1 MESVKTGK
9 TNKVG
14 KNTEMAHT
22 KTNKETHF
30 KQVSAITNRIRSI
43 GGIFTK
49 IAKKVRELVKKHPKK
64 SSAALVVLT
73 PVACKRAKEL
83 DDKVQDKSKQAE
95 KENKI
100 NWWKYS
106 GLTIATSLLLA
117 ACSAGDI
124 DKQIELEQEKQKT
137 EQEKKEAENARDR
150 ANKSEIELE
159 QERQKTNKSGIELAN
174 SQIKAEQE
182 RQKTEQEKQKANKSE
197 IELEQQKQKTI
208 NTQRDLI
215 KEQKDFIKETEQNCQ
230 EKHGQLFIKRARIKT
245 GITTGIAIE
254 IEAECKTPKPT
265 KTNQTPIQPKHLP
278 NSKHPHSQRGS
289 KAQELIAY
297 LLFEQ
302 KDFIIET
309 EQKCQEKHNQFF
321 IKKAGIKGGA
331 IEVEAECKTPKP
343 TKTNQTPIQ
352 PKHLPNSKQ
361 PHSQRGSKA
370 QELIAYL
377 QKELESL
384 PYSQKA
390 IAKQV
395 DFYKPSSIAYLEL
408 DPRDFKV
415 TEEWQNENL
424 KIRSKA
430 QAKMLEMRKP
440 QANLSPSQSFLFV
453 QRIFAD
459 INKEIEAAANTEKKA
474 EKVGY
479 GYSKRV

>member
-14 KNTEMAHT
+14 KNIEMANT
-22 KTNKETHF
+22 KASKETHF
-30 KQVSAITNRIRSI
+30 KQVSAIINTLKSI
-43 GGIFTK
+43 GGFFTK
-49 IAKKVRELVKKHPKK
+49 IMKRVRELVKKHPKK
-64 SSAALVVLT
+64 SNAALVVLT
-73 PVACKRAKEL
+73 HVACKKAKEL

-95 KENKI
+95 KENQI

-124 DKQIELEQEKQKT
+124 DKQIELEQEKQKANKSGIELEQERQKT
-137 EQEKKEAENARDR
+137 EQEKQK

-230 EKHGQLFIKRARIKT
+230 EKHGQLFIKKTRIKT

-254 IEAECKTPKPT
+254 IEAECKTPKP
-265 KTNQTPIQPKHLP
+265 
-278 NSKHPHSQRGS
+278 
-289 KAQELIAY
+289 A
-297 LLFEQ
+297 
-302 KDFIIET
+302 
-309 EQKCQEKHNQFF
+309 
-321 IKKAGIKGGA
+321 
-331 IEVEAECKTPKP
+331 
-343 TKTNQTPIQ
+343 KTNQTPIQ

-361 PHSQRGSKA
+361 PHSQRGSKV
-370 QELIAYL
+370 QEFIAYL

-395 DFYKPSSIAYLEL
+395 NFYKPSSIAYLEL

-430 QAKMLEMRKP
+430 QAKMLEMRHLKPDP
-440 QANLSPSQSFLFV
+440 QAHLPTSQSLSIIQNIV
-453 QRIFAD
+453 AD
-459 INKEIEAAANTEKKA
+459 INKEIKVVANTEKKA
-474 EKVGY
+474 EKAGY
-479 GYSKRV
+479 GYSKRM

>member
-30 KQVSAITNRIRSI
+30 KQVSAITNTLRSI

-49 IAKKVRELVKKHPKK
+49 IVKKVRELFKKHPKRSK
-64 SSAALVVLT
+64 VALVVLT
-73 PVACKRAKEL
+73 HAACKRAKEL

-124 DKQIELEQEKQKT
+124 DKQIELEQEK
-137 EQEKKEAENARDR
+137 KEVESARDR
-150 ANKSEIELE
+150 ANKSGIELEQQRQKTE
-159 QERQKTNKSGIELAN
+159 QERQKTNKSGIELEQQRQKTEQERQKTNKSEIELAN
-174 SQIKAEQE
+174 SQIKA
-182 RQKTEQEKQKANKSE
+182 
-197 IELEQQKQKTI
+197 EQQKQKTI

-230 EKHGQLFIKRARIKT
+230 EKHGQLFIKRTRITT

-254 IEAECKTPKPT
+254 IEAECKTPKPA
-265 KTNQTPIQPKHLP
+265 KI
-278 NSKHPHSQRGS
+278 
-289 KAQELIAY
+289 
-297 LLFEQ
+297 
-302 KDFIIET
+302 
-309 EQKCQEKHNQFF
+309 
-321 IKKAGIKGGA
+321 
-331 IEVEAECKTPKP
+331 
-343 TKTNQTPIQ
+343 NQTPIQ

-361 PHSQRGSKA
+361 PRSQRGSKT

-395 DFYKPSSIAYLEL
+395 NFYKPSSIAYLEL

-430 QAKMLEMRKP
+430 QAKMLEMRNP
-440 QANLSPSQSFLFV
+440 QAHLSTSQSLLFV
-453 QRIFAD
+453 QKIFAD
-459 INKEIEAAANTEKKA
+459 ISKEIEAAANTEKKA

-479 GYSKRV
+479 GYSKRM

>member
-1 MESVKTGK
+1 MESVKTRK

-30 KQVSAITNRIRSI
+30 KQVGAITNILRSI

-49 IAKKVRELVKKHPKK
+49 IVNKVRELVKKHPKK
-64 SSAALVVLT
+64 SNVALVVLT
-73 PVACKRAKEL
+73 HVACKKAKEL

-124 DKQIELEQEKQKT
+124 DKQIELEQE
-137 EQEKKEAENARDR
+137 
-150 ANKSEIELE
+150 
-159 QERQKTNKSGIELAN
+159 RQKTNKSGIELE
-174 SQIKAEQE
+174 QQRQKTEQE
-182 RQKTEQEKQKANKSE
+182 RQKTNKSE
-197 IELEQQKQKTI
+197 IELANNQIKVEQEKQKTI
-208 NTQRDLI
+208 NTQKDLI
-215 KEQKDFIKETEQNCQ
+215 KEQKDFIKYVEQNCK
-230 EKHGQLFIKRARIKT
+230 ENHGQFFIEKGGIKAGID
-245 GITTGIAIE
+245 GIT
-254 IEAECKTPKPT
+254 IEAEAKCKP
-265 KTNQTPIQPKHLP
+265 
-278 NSKHPHSQRGS
+278 
-289 KAQELIAY
+289 
-297 LLFEQ
+297 
-302 KDFIIET
+302 
-309 EQKCQEKHNQFF
+309 
-321 IKKAGIKGGA
+321 
-331 IEVEAECKTPKP
+331 PKP

-361 PHSQRGSKA
+361 PRSQRGSKA

-395 DFYKPSSIAYLEL
+395 NFYKPSSIAYLEL

-415 TEEWQNENL
+415 TEEWQKENL

-430 QAKMLEMRKP
+430 QAKMLEMRNLKPDP
-440 QANLSPSQSFLFV
+440 QANLSPFQSFSILQNIV
-453 QRIFAD
+453 AD
-459 INKEIEAAANTEKKA
+459 ISKEIEAVANTEKKA
-474 EKVGY
+474 EKAGH

>member
-14 KNTEMAHT
+14 KNTETANT
-22 KTNKETHF
+22 KASKETHF
-30 KQVSAITNRIRSI
+30 KQANAITNIIRSI
-43 GGIFTK
+43 GGFFTK
-49 IAKKVRELVKKHPKK
+49 IMKRVRELVKKHPKK
-64 SSAALVVLT
+64 SKVALVVLT
-73 PVACKRAKEL
+73 HVACKRAKEL

-95 KENKI
+95 KENQI

-117 ACSAGDI
+117 ACSVGDT
-124 DKQIELEQEKQKT
+124 DKQIELEQEKQKANKSGIELEQERQKT
-137 EQEKKEAENARDR
+137 EQERQKT
-150 ANKSEIELE
+150 NKSEIELE

-230 EKHGQLFIKRARIKT
+230 EKHGQLFIKKARIKT

-278 NSKHPHSQRGS
+278 NSK
-289 KAQELIAY
+289 
-297 LLFEQ
+297 
-302 KDFIIET
+302 
-309 EQKCQEKHNQFF
+309 
-321 IKKAGIKGGA
+321 
-331 IEVEAECKTPKP
+331 
-343 TKTNQTPIQ
+343 Q
-352 PKHLPNSKQ
+352 PR
-361 PHSQRGSKA
+361 SQRGSKA

-395 DFYKPSSIAYLEL
+395 NFYRPSSIAYLEL
-408 DPRDFKV
+408 DPRDFNV

-430 QAKMLEMRKP
+430 QAKMLEMRHLKPDP
-440 QANLSPSQSFLFV
+440 QAHLPTSQSLLFV
-453 QRIFAD
+453 QKIFAD
-459 INKEIEAAANTEKKA
+459 INKEIKVVANTEKKA
-474 EKVGY
+474 EKTGY

>member
-1 MESVKTGK
+1 MESVKTGR

-14 KNTEMAHT
+14 KNAETANT
-22 KTNKETHF
+22 KANKETHF
-30 KQVSAITNRIRSI
+30 KQVSVITNTLRSI

-64 SSAALVVLT
+64 SNAALVVLT
-73 PVACKRAKEL
+73 HAACKRAKEL

-95 KENKI
+95 KENQI
-100 NWWKYS
+100 HWWKYS

-124 DKQIELEQEKQKT
+124 DKQIELEQEK
-137 EQEKKEAENARDR
+137 KEAENARDR
-150 ANKSEIELE
+150 ANKSGIELE

-182 RQKTEQEKQKANKSE
+182 RQKTEQERQKTNKSG
-197 IELEQQKQKTI
+197 IELEQQRQKAEQEKQKTI

-230 EKHGQLFIKRARIKT
+230 EKHGQLFIKKTRIKT

-254 IEAECKTPKPT
+254 IEAECKTPKP
-265 KTNQTPIQPKHLP
+265 
-278 NSKHPHSQRGS
+278 
-289 KAQELIAY
+289 A
-297 LLFEQ
+297 
-302 KDFIIET
+302 
-309 EQKCQEKHNQFF
+309 
-321 IKKAGIKGGA
+321 
-331 IEVEAECKTPKP
+331 
-343 TKTNQTPIQ
+343 KTNQTPIQ

-430 QAKMLEMRKP
+430 QAKMLEMRNP
-440 QANLSPSQSFLFV
+440 QANLSTSQSLLFV
-453 QRIFAD
+453 QKIFAD
-459 INKEIEAAANTEKKA
+459 INKEIKVVANTEKKA
-474 EKVGY
+474 EKAGY
-479 GYSKRV
+479 GYSKRM

>member
-1 MESVKTGK
+1 MFLKKRLVIKSVKTGK

-14 KNTEMAHT
+14 KNTEIANT

-30 KQVSAITNRIRSI
+30 KQVSAITNTLRSI

-64 SSAALVVLT
+64 SNAALVVLT
-73 PVACKRAKEL
+73 HVACKRAKEL

-95 KENKI
+95 KENQI

-137 EQEKKEAENARDR
+137 SNIETNNQIKVEQEQQKTEQEKQK

-159 QERQKTNKSGIELAN
+159 QEGQKTNKSGIELAN
-174 SQIKAEQE
+174 SQIKAEQEKQKTEQE

-230 EKHGQLFIKRARIKT
+230 EKHGQLFIKKTRIKT

-265 KTNQTPIQPKHLP
+265 KTNQT
-278 NSKHPHSQRGS
+278 S
-289 KAQELIAY
+289 
-297 LLFEQ
+297 
-302 KDFIIET
+302 
-309 EQKCQEKHNQFF
+309 
-321 IKKAGIKGGA
+321 
-331 IEVEAECKTPKP
+331 
-343 TKTNQTPIQ
+343 IQ

-361 PHSQRGSKA
+361 PRSQRGSKA

-390 IAKQV
+390 IVKQV

-430 QAKMLEMRKP
+430 QAKMLEMRNP
-440 QANLSPSQSFLFV
+440 QAHLSPSQSLLFV
-453 QRIFAD
+453 QKIFAD
-459 INKEIEAAANTEKKA
+459 INKEIKVVANTEKKA
-474 EKVGY
+474 EKAGY
-479 GYSKRV
+479 GYSKRM

>member
-14 KNTEMAHT
+14 KNTEITST
-22 KTNKETHF
+22 KANKEAHF
-30 KQVSAITNRIRSI
+30 KQASAITNMIRSI
-43 GGIFTK
+43 VGFFTK
-49 IAKKVRELVKKHPKK
+49 IMNRVRELVKKHPKK
-64 SSAALVVLT
+64 SNAALVVLT
-73 PVACKRAKEL
+73 HVACKKAKEL

-95 KENKI
+95 KENQI

-117 ACSAGDI
+117 ACSVGDT
-124 DKQIELEQEKQKT
+124 DKQIEL

-150 ANKSEIELE
+150 ANKSGIELE
-159 QERQKTNKSGIELAN
+159 QE
-174 SQIKAEQE
+174 
-182 RQKTEQEKQKANKSE
+182 
-197 IELEQQKQKTI
+197 KQKTI
-208 NTQRDLI
+208 NTQRD
-215 KEQKDFIKETEQNCQ
+215 FIKYAEQNCQ
-230 EKHGQLFIKRARIKT
+230 E
-245 GITTGIAIE
+245 
-254 IEAECKTPKPT
+254 
-265 KTNQTPIQPKHLP
+265 N
-278 NSKHPHSQRGS
+278 
-289 KAQELIAY
+289 
-297 LLFEQ
+297 
-302 KDFIIET
+302 
-309 EQKCQEKHNQFF
+309 HNQFF
-321 IKKAGIKGGA
+321 IKKVGIKAGIG

-352 PKHLPNSKQ
+352 PKHLPSSKQ

-408 DPRDFKV
+408 DPRDFKA
-415 TEEWQNENL
+415 TEEWQKENL

-430 QAKMLEMRKP
+430 QAKMLEMRNP
-440 QANLSPSQSFLFV
+440 QAHLPTSQSLLLV
-453 QRIFAD
+453 QKIFAD
-459 INKEIEAAANTEKKA
+459 VSKEIKAVANTEKKV
-474 EKVGY
+474 EKAGY

>member
-1 MESVKTGK
+1 MKSVKTGK

-14 KNTEMAHT
+14 KNTEMANT
-22 KTNKETHF
+22 KANKETHF
-30 KQVSAITNRIRSI
+30 KQVSAITNTLKSI

-64 SSAALVVLT
+64 SKVALVVLT
-73 PVACKRAKEL
+73 HAACKRAKEL

-117 ACSAGDI
+117 ACSVGDVSE
-124 DKQIELEQEKQKT
+124 QIELEQEKKEVENARDRANKSGIELEQEKQKTNKSEIELANSQIKTEQEKQKT
-137 EQEKKEAENARDR
+137 EQEK
-150 ANKSEIELE
+150 
-159 QERQKTNKSGIELAN
+159 QKTNKSGIEL
-174 SQIKAEQE
+174 
-182 RQKTEQEKQKANKSE
+182 EQEKQKT
-197 IELEQQKQKTI
+197 IKT
-208 NTQRDLI
+208 
-215 KEQKDFIKETEQNCQ
+215 QKDFIKDLEQNCK
-230 EKHGQLFIKRARIKT
+230 ENHGQFFIEKGGIKAGIG
-245 GITTGIAIE
+245 GIT
-254 IEAECKTPKPT
+254 IEAEAKCKTPKPT
-265 KTNQTPIQPKHLP
+265 KTNQT
-278 NSKHPHSQRGS
+278 S
-289 KAQELIAY
+289 
-297 LLFEQ
+297 
-302 KDFIIET
+302 
-309 EQKCQEKHNQFF
+309 
-321 IKKAGIKGGA
+321 
-331 IEVEAECKTPKP
+331 
-343 TKTNQTPIQ
+343 IQ

-361 PHSQRGSKA
+361 PRSQRGSKA

-395 DFYKPSSIAYLEL
+395 NFYKPSSIAYLEL

-440 QANLSPSQSFLFV
+440 QANLSPSQSFSILQNIV
-453 QRIFAD
+453 AD
-459 INKEIEAAANTEKKA
+459 INKGIEAAANTEKKA
-474 EKVGY
+474 EKAGY

>member
-14 KNTEMAHT
+14 KNTETANT
-22 KTNKETHF
+22 KANKEAHF
-30 KQVSAITNRIRSI
+30 KQASAITNTLRSI
-43 GGIFTK
+43 GGFFTK
-49 IAKKVRELVKKHPKK
+49 IMNRVRELVKKHPKK
-64 SSAALVVLT
+64 SNAALVVLT
-73 PVACKRAKEL
+73 HVACKKAKEL

-95 KENKI
+95 KENQI

-117 ACSAGDI
+117 ACSVGDI
-124 DKQIELEQEKQKT
+124 DKQIELEQEKQ
-137 EQEKKEAENARDR
+137 E
-150 ANKSEIELE
+150 ANKSGIELEQERQKTNKSGIELEQQRQKTE

-230 EKHGQLFIKRARIKT
+230 EKHGQLFIKKARIKT

-254 IEAECKTPKPT
+254 IEAECKTPKP
-265 KTNQTPIQPKHLP
+265 
-278 NSKHPHSQRGS
+278 
-289 KAQELIAY
+289 A
-297 LLFEQ
+297 
-302 KDFIIET
+302 
-309 EQKCQEKHNQFF
+309 
-321 IKKAGIKGGA
+321 
-331 IEVEAECKTPKP
+331 
-343 TKTNQTPIQ
+343 KTNQTPIQ

-361 PHSQRGSKA
+361 PRSQRGSKA

-395 DFYKPSSIAYLEL
+395 DFYRPSSIAYLEL

-415 TEEWQNENL
+415 TEEWQKENL

-430 QAKMLEMRKP
+430 QAKMLEMRNP
-440 QANLSPSQSFLFV
+440 QAHLPTSQSLLFV
-453 QRIFAD
+453 QKIFAD
-459 INKEIEAAANTEKKA
+459 INKEIEAVANTEKKV
-474 EKVGY
+474 EKAGY

>member
-1 MESVKTGK
+1 MKTGK

-14 KNTEMAHT
+14 KNAETANT

-30 KQVSAITNRIRSI
+30 KQVSAITNRLRSI

-49 IAKKVRELVKKHPKK
+49 IAKKVRELVKKHPEK

-73 PVACKRAKEL
+73 HVACKKAKEL

-95 KENKI
+95 KENQI

-117 ACSAGDI
+117 ACSVGDI
-124 DKQIELEQEKQKT
+124 DKQIEL

-150 ANKSEIELE
+150 ANKSGIELE
-159 QERQKTNKSGIELAN
+159 QE
-174 SQIKAEQE
+174 
-182 RQKTEQEKQKANKSE
+182 
-197 IELEQQKQKTI
+197 KQKTI
-208 NTQRDLI
+208 KT
-215 KEQKDFIKETEQNCQ
+215 QKDFIKDLEQNCK
-230 EKHGQLFIKRARIKT
+230 ENHG
-245 GITTGIAIE
+245 
-254 IEAECKTPKPT
+254 
-265 KTNQTPIQPKHLP
+265 
-278 NSKHPHSQRGS
+278 
-289 KAQELIAY
+289 
-297 LLFEQ
+297 
-302 KDFIIET
+302 
-309 EQKCQEKHNQFF
+309 QFF
-321 IKKAGIKGGA
+321 IEKGGIKAGM

-440 QANLSPSQSFLFV
+440 QANLSTSQSLLFV
-453 QRIFAD
+453 QKIFAD
-459 INKEIEAAANTEKKA
+459 ISKEIEASANTEKKA

-479 GYSKRV
+479 GYSKRM

>member
-14 KNTEMAHT
+14 KNTETAGT
-22 KTNKETHF
+22 KANKEAHF
-30 KQVSAITNRIRSI
+30 KQASAITNIIRSI
-43 GGIFTK
+43 GGFFTK
-49 IAKKVRELVKKHPKK
+49 IVKKVRELVKKHPEK

-73 PVACKRAKEL
+73 HAACKKAKEL

-95 KENKI
+95 KENQI

-117 ACSAGDI
+117 ACSVGDI

-137 EQEKKEAENARDR
+137 EQERQKT
-150 ANKSEIELE
+150 E
-159 QERQKTNKSGIELAN
+159 QERQKTNKSEIELAN
-174 SQIKAEQE
+174 SQIKV
-182 RQKTEQEKQKANKSE
+182 EQEKQKANKSE

-230 EKHGQLFIKRARIKT
+230 ENHG
-245 GITTGIAIE
+245 
-254 IEAECKTPKPT
+254 
-265 KTNQTPIQPKHLP
+265 
-278 NSKHPHSQRGS
+278 
-289 KAQELIAY
+289 
-297 LLFEQ
+297 
-302 KDFIIET
+302 
-309 EQKCQEKHNQFF
+309 QFF
-321 IKKAGIKGGA
+321 IKKGGIKAGIG

-343 TKTNQTPIQ
+343 AKTNQTPIQ

-395 DFYKPSSIAYLEL
+395 NFYRPSSIAYLKL
-408 DPRDFKV
+408 DPRDFNV
-415 TEEWQNENL
+415 TEEWQKENL

-430 QAKMLEMRKP
+430 QAKMLEMRSLKPDP
-440 QANLSPSQSFLFV
+440 QAHLPTSQSLLFI
-453 QRIFAD
+453 QKIFAD
-459 INKEIEAAANTEKKA
+459 VNKEIKAVANTEKKV
-474 EKVGY
+474 EKAGY
-479 GYSKRV
+479 GYSKRM

>member
-9 TNKVG
+9 TNKVS
-14 KNTEMAHT
+14 KNTEMANT

-30 KQVSAITNRIRSI
+30 KQVSAITNTLRSI

-64 SSAALVVLT
+64 SNAALVVLT
-73 PVACKRAKEL
+73 HAACKRAKEL

-95 KENKI
+95 KENQI
-100 NWWKYS
+100 NWWKHS

-117 ACSAGDI
+117 ACNVGDI
-124 DKQIELEQEKQKT
+124 DKQIELEQEKQKANKSGIELEQERQKT
-137 EQEKKEAENARDR
+137 EQEKQK

-230 EKHGQLFIKRARIKT
+230 EKHGQLFIKKARIKT

-254 IEAECKTPKPT
+254 IEAECKTPKP
-265 KTNQTPIQPKHLP
+265 
-278 NSKHPHSQRGS
+278 
-289 KAQELIAY
+289 A
-297 LLFEQ
+297 
-302 KDFIIET
+302 
-309 EQKCQEKHNQFF
+309 
-321 IKKAGIKGGA
+321 
-331 IEVEAECKTPKP
+331 
-343 TKTNQTPIQ
+343 KTNQTPIQ

-361 PHSQRGSKA
+361 PRSQRGSKA
-370 QELIAYL
+370 QEFIAYL

-408 DPRDFKV
+408 DPRDFNV
-415 TEEWQNENL
+415 TEEWQKENL

-430 QAKMLEMRKP
+430 QAKMLEMRNP
-440 QANLSPSQSFLFV
+440 QAHLSTFQSLSIIQNIV
-453 QRIFAD
+453 AD
-459 INKEIEAAANTEKKA
+459 ISKEIEAAANTEKKA
-474 EKVGY
+474 EKAGY
-479 GYSKRV
+479 GYSKRM

>member
-14 KNTEMAHT
+14 KNAETADT
-22 KTNKETHF
+22 KANKETHF
-30 KQVSAITNRIRSI
+30 KQANAITNIIRSI
-43 GGIFTK
+43 GGFFTK
-49 IAKKVRELVKKHPKK
+49 IAKRVRELVKKHPKK
-64 SSAALVVLT
+64 SRAALVVLT
-73 PVACKRAKEL
+73 HVACRKAKEL

-95 KENKI
+95 KENQI

-106 GLTIATSLLLA
+106 GLTIAASLLLA
-117 ACSAGDI
+117 ACSVGDT
-124 DKQIELEQEKQKT
+124 DKQIELEQEKQKANKSGIELEQERQKT
-137 EQEKKEAENARDR
+137 EQERQKTNKSEIELEQERQKTEQER
-150 ANKSEIELE
+150 QKTNKSEIELE

-230 EKHGQLFIKRARIKT
+230 EKHGQLFIKKARIKT

-278 NSKHPHSQRGS
+278 NSK
-289 KAQELIAY
+289 
-297 LLFEQ
+297 
-302 KDFIIET
+302 
-309 EQKCQEKHNQFF
+309 
-321 IKKAGIKGGA
+321 
-331 IEVEAECKTPKP
+331 
-343 TKTNQTPIQ
+343 Q
-352 PKHLPNSKQ
+352 PR
-361 PHSQRGSKA
+361 SQRGSKA

-384 PYSQKA
+384 PYSQKT

-408 DPRDFKV
+408 DPRDFKA
-415 TEEWQNENL
+415 TEEWQKENL

-430 QAKMLEMRKP
+430 QAKMLEMRSLKP
-440 QANLSPSQSFLFV
+440 DSQAHLSTSQSLLLV
-453 QRIFAD
+453 QKIFAD
-459 INKEIEAAANTEKKA
+459 VSKEIKVVANTEKKV
-474 EKVGY
+474 EKAGY
-479 GYSKRV
+479 GYSKRM

>member
-1 MESVKTGK
+1 MESVKTGR

-14 KNTEMAHT
+14 KNAETANT

-30 KQVSAITNRIRSI
+30 KQVSAITNRLKSI

-64 SSAALVVLT
+64 SNVALVVLT
-73 PVACKRAKEL
+73 HAACKRAKEL

-124 DKQIELEQEKQKT
+124 DKQIELEQEKQKANKSGIELEQERQKT
-137 EQEKKEAENARDR
+137 EQEKQK

-230 EKHGQLFIKRARIKT
+230 EKHGQLFIKKTRIKT

-254 IEAECKTPKPT
+254 IEAECKTPKP
-265 KTNQTPIQPKHLP
+265 
-278 NSKHPHSQRGS
+278 
-289 KAQELIAY
+289 A
-297 LLFEQ
+297 
-302 KDFIIET
+302 
-309 EQKCQEKHNQFF
+309 
-321 IKKAGIKGGA
+321 
-331 IEVEAECKTPKP
+331 
-343 TKTNQTPIQ
+343 KTNQTPIQ

-395 DFYKPSSIAYLEL
+395 NFYKPSSIAYLEL
-408 DPRDFKV
+408 DPRDFNV

-430 QAKMLEMRKP
+430 QAKMLEMRNP
-440 QANLSPSQSFLFV
+440 QAHLSPSQSLLFV
-453 QRIFAD
+453 QKIFAD
-459 INKEIEAAANTEKKA
+459 ININKEIEAAANTEKKA
-474 EKVGY
+474 EKAGY

>member
-14 KNTEMAHT
+14 KSTEMANT
-22 KTNKETHF
+22 KTNKGTHF
-30 KQVSAITNRIRSI
+30 KQVSAITNTLKSI

-49 IAKKVRELVKKHPKK
+49 IAKKVRELFKKHPKK
-64 SSAALVVLT
+64 SKVALVVLT
-73 PVACKRAKEL
+73 HVACKRAKEL

-95 KENKI
+95 KENQI

-117 ACSAGDI
+117 ACNVGDI
-124 DKQIELEQEKQKT
+124 DKQIELEQEK
-137 EQEKKEAENARDR
+137 KEVENARDR
-150 ANKSEIELE
+150 ANKSGIELE
-159 QERQKTNKSGIELAN
+159 QERQKANKSGIEL
-174 SQIKAEQE
+174 EQE

-208 NTQRDLI
+208 NAQRDLI

-254 IEAECKTPKPT
+254 IEAECKTPKPA
-265 KTNQTPIQPKHLP
+265 KTNQTPK
-278 NSKHPHSQRGS
+278 
-289 KAQELIAY
+289 E
-297 LLFEQ
+297 
-302 KDFIIET
+302 
-309 EQKCQEKHNQFF
+309 
-321 IKKAGIKGGA
+321 
-331 IEVEAECKTPKP
+331 
-343 TKTNQTPIQ
+343 

-361 PHSQRGSKA
+361 PRSQRGSKV

-390 IAKQV
+390 IVKQV
-395 DFYKPSSIAYLEL
+395 DFYRPSSIAYLEL

-415 TEEWQNENL
+415 TEEWHNENL

-430 QAKMLEMRKP
+430 QAKMLEMRNP
-440 QANLSPSQSFLFV
+440 QANLSTSQSLLFV
-453 QRIFAD
+453 QKIFAD

>member
-1 MESVKTGK
+1 MESVK

-14 KNTEMAHT
+14 KNTETADT
-22 KTNKETHF
+22 KANKETHF
-30 KQVSAITNRIRSI
+30 KQASAITNTLRSI
-43 GGIFTK
+43 GGFFTK
-49 IAKKVRELVKKHPKK
+49 IMKRVRELVKKHPEK

-73 PVACKRAKEL
+73 HAACKRAKEL

-124 DKQIELEQEKQKT
+124 DKQIELEQEK
-137 EQEKKEAENARDR
+137 KEAENARDR
-150 ANKSEIELE
+150 A
-159 QERQKTNKSGIELAN
+159 NKSGIELAN

-182 RQKTEQEKQKANKSE
+182 KQKTEQEKQKTEQEKQKTE
-197 IELEQQKQKTI
+197 QEQQKTEQEKQKTSNI
-208 NTQRDLI
+208 ETNNQIKVEQEQQKTEQEKQKTNNTQKDLVN
-215 KEQKDFIKETEQNCQ
+215 KAEQNCQ
-230 EKHGQLFIKRARIKT
+230 E
-245 GITTGIAIE
+245 
-254 IEAECKTPKPT
+254 
-265 KTNQTPIQPKHLP
+265 N
-278 NSKHPHSQRGS
+278 HS
-289 KAQELIAY
+289 
-297 LLFEQ
+297 
-302 KDFIIET
+302 
-309 EQKCQEKHNQFF
+309 QFF
-321 IKKAGIKGGA
+321 IKKLGIKGGIA

-415 TEEWQNENL
+415 TEEWQKENL

-430 QAKMLEMRKP
+430 QAKMLEMRNP
-440 QANLSPSQSFLFV
+440 QAHLPTSQSLLFV
-453 QRIFAD
+453 QKIFAD
-459 INKEIEAAANTEKKA
+459 VNKEIEATANTEKKA
-474 EKVGY
+474 EKASY